1 MISGSNYECLDGN
14 DFSSVTDVREI
25 FEKIYELS
33 SDNKT
38 NSIEITL
45 RNLLNCKISET
56 WTEVEEKRLKDI
68 DELVL
73 TNSQKFILNQIKSW

>member
-1 MISGSNYECLDGN
+1 MEMI
-14 DFSSVTDVREI
+14 FSSVTDVREI

-73 TNSQKFILNQIKSW
+73 TNSQKFYFESNKELVIL